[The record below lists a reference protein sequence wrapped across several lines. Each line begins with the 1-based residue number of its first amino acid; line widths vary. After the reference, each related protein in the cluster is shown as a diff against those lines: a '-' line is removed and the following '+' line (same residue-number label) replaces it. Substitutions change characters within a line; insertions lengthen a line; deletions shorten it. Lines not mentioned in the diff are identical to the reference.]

1 MGGSNQR
8 WDFGEELEDTRN
20 SGESEQKSRGD
31 VKEKQGRYQRRC
43 L

>member
-1 MGGSNQR
+1 MGESNQR
-8 WDFGEELEDTRN
+8 WDFEELEDTRN

-31 VKEKQGRYQRRC
+31 VKEKQGRDHRRR